1 MNTRLKFSAVLF
13 TALTAVMATVS
24 TASATPDAKPL
35 LTNVRV
41 GAHATYDRIVL
52 DFTGPAPDG
61 TAGDV
66 VPELIADGS
75 GKHVDL
81 AGTYFYQVRT
91 WTAAAHDDNGNA
103 TYTGSRKFET
113 PSLSNV
119 QAFAI
124 TGDFDGQL
132 TVGLGYRRATWQSVT
147 VLTNPTRVVID
158 IGV

>member
-1 MNTRLKFSAVLF
+1 MNARLRAVTVLF
-13 TALTAVMATVS
+13 AAFAAVVTMVS
-24 TASATPDAKPL
+24 TASASPSTAL

-52 DFTGPAPDG
+52 DFSGPAP
-61 TAGDV
+61 TVPFAQV
-66 VPELIADGS
+66 VPELTYDGS
-75 GKHVDL
+75 GKPVDL
-81 AGTYFYQVRT
+81 DGTFFYQVVTRPG
-91 WTAAAHDDNGNA
+91 AAHDDNGSP
-103 TYTGSRKFET
+103 TYTGSRKFTT
-113 PSLSNV
+113 PQLSNV

-124 TGDFDGQL
+124 TGDFEGQL